1 MGRWLPWFCLAWGW
15 GQVSSA
21 STVPN
26 FVIIHVDDLGYADI
40 GPFGSK
46 LNATPNLDRMAGE
59 GRCLTNH
66 YAAPVCSPSRASL
79 LTGCYPKRVL
89 PIPHVLFPAAAVG
102 LHPGEVTIAEL
113 LKGKGYRTACV
124 GKWHLGDQPGL
135 LPTDQGF
142 DSFFGLPYS
151 NDMGPREDGAK
162 SDFGSEPKP
171 PKAQSNPGGKGDE
184 TGLRGDDQPPLP
196 LMRNGTVIERVGR
209 EGQASLTRRYT
220 EEAVRFLKEAG
231 DSPFFLY
238 LAHTAVHF
246 PLYPGEGFLGR
257 SKNGLLGD
265 WVEEV
270 DWSTGRIFQALGE
283 LGLDARTLVIFTSDN
298 GGTTRSSNA
307 PLRGF
312 KASTW
317 EGGIRVPT
325 IVRWPGRIPAG
336 GRTTAITGHLDWL
349 PTLARL
355 AGAELPPGRVL
366 DGVDLWPALTGGGRP
381 REVFHYFR
389 GAVLE
394 AVREGRWKLHLGPGA
409 LYDLE
414 ADPGEARDLASN
426 RPAEVER
433 LRVLA
438 GKMEGGLGTTGFGPE
453 CRPLGRHPQPRPLLA
468 PDGSIRPGF
477 EPK

>member
-1 MGRWLPWFCLAWGW
+1 MGRWLLWFFLALGG
-15 GQVSSA
+15 GQAASA
-21 STVPN
+21 GTAPN

-40 GPFGSK
+40 GPFGST
-46 LNATPNLDRMAGE
+46 LNATPNLDRMARE
-59 GRCLTNH
+59 GRCLTSH

-89 PIPHVLFPAAAVG
+89 PIPHVLFPASAVG
-102 LHPGEVTIAEL
+102 LHPGEVTIAEV

-135 LPTDQGF
+135 LPMDQGF

-171 PKAQSNPGGKGDE
+171 AKAQTNPGGKADE
-184 TGLRGDDQPPLP
+184 AGLRGDDQPPLP

-246 PLYPGEGFLGR
+246 PLYPGEGFRGR

-270 DWSTGRIFQALGE
+270 DWSTGRVFRVLEE

-349 PTLARL
+349 PTLACL

-381 REVFHYFR
+381 REIFHYFR

-394 AVREGRWKLHLGPGA
+394 AVREGRWKLHLGSGA

-414 ADPGEARDLASN
+414 ADPGESHDLAST

-438 GKMEGGLGTTGFGPE
+438 GKMEDGLGTARFGPE
-453 CRPLGRHPQPRPLLA
+453 CRPLGRHPQPCPLLA